1 MSIDDRIRQALE
13 QELPIHPVTDPG
25 ALAEQITE
33 AARHQFPDL
42 FEFEASKGYEFGDG
56 GPVPTED
63 ADLEFADVDSSYEPQ
78 GDAKTLGG
86 SADHSYPLE
95 RGDGTTEDKS
105 AGGGSGSGI
114 PMLAVAG
121 IVAGG
126 LAGILI
132 ALSIG
137 GPSPV
142 SSATL
147 GLDGVPVYACPGEGE
162 AGTLHRGDRIF
173 IVGQSGGWLA
183 VRNVRGSGEVVFVE
197 TRYVIPDEDTSGLP
211 ERNCESAGTLTI
223 GDLEDTTTTTD
234 PDETTTTEP
243 GATTTTAPGV
253 TTTQPGATTTTQA
266 VTTTTAPDTT
276 APVIGNASVN
286 PNTIGQEVGCPPPHV
301 ATVTAFVTDNVGV
314 TQVRAIWT
322 IPGLAQETRAMAHAG
337 GGTYSAQIGPY
348 EWPEDDVDDGQ
359 HQVTVTIEARDA
371 AGNLATAP
379 TSFTFNSAVGGEGCF
394 G

>member
-13 QELPIHPVTDPG
+13 QELPIQPVTDPG

-211 ERNCESAGTLTI
+211 ERNCDPAGTLTI

-234 PDETTTTEP
+234 PTDETTTTVP
-243 GATTTTAPGV
+243 GATTTTA
-253 TTTQPGATTTTQA
+253 PGATTTTQA
-266 VTTTTAPDTT
+266 VTTTTAAPDTT

-286 PNTIGQEVGCPPPHV
+286 PNTIGHEPPYCPPPHV
-301 ATVTAFVTDNVGV
+301 ATVSAFVTDNVGV

-322 IPGLAQETRAMAHAG
+322 IPGLAQEIRTMAHAG

-348 EWPEDDVDDGQ
+348 EWPEDDVDDGA
-359 HQVTVTIEARDA
+359 HLVTVTIEARDA

-379 TSFTFNSAVGGEGCF
+379 TSFTFRSAEDCIG
-394 G
+394 